1 MAKQKFTHFIP
12 RDKPPKRGAG
22 KHKKKKNKHEKR
34 QKKQNFGGQISGGL
48 ISWGLYFHE
57 SNFQGSFFRYP
68 LGDTR

>member
-34 QKKQNFGGQISGGL
+34 QKKQTRYKGQG
-48 ISWGLYFHE
+48 
-57 SNFQGSFFRYP
+57 RK
-68 LGDTR
+68 